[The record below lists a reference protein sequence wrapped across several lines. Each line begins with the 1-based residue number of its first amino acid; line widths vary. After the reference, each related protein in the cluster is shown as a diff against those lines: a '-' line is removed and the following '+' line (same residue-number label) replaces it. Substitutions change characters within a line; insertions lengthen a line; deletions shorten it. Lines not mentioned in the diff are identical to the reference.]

1 MGSESF
7 THEGGSGWYLSASAT
22 LPHCSDLLKVTDLT
36 CCLEQGT
43 YGERELFSEARI
55 IAFGDAR
62 AGRGWNGSDQVL
74 PDK

>member
-7 THEGGSGWYLSASAT
+7 THEGGSSQHLPHI
-22 LPHCSDLLKVTDLT
+22 PHCSDLLKVTDLT
-36 CCLEQGT
+36 YCLEQGT
-43 YGERELFSEARI
+43 HGEWELFSEARI

-62 AGRGWNGSDQVL
+62 AGKGWNGSDQVL

>member
-1 MGSESF
+1 MENGS
-7 THEGGSGWYLSASAT
+7 W
-22 LPHCSDLLKVTDLT
+22 V
-36 CCLEQGT
+36 
-43 YGERELFSEARI
+43 SEARI